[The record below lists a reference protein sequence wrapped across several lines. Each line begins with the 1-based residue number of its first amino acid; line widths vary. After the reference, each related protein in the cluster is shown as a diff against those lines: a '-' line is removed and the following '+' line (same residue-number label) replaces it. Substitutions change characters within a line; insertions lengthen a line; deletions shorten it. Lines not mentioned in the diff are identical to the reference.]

1 MLEEPMHSGDG
12 LEVENLRT
20 AADILRNWLSELRT
34 LAIDN
39 ARLSYSFAASGG
51 FHRQLLDKLTGTI
64 ELLAMARDSERAQS
78 LRQRARTL
86 TTQLVA
92 EVDMLASVAHHDF
105 EWDR

>member
-1 MLEEPMHSGDG
+1 MLEEVIHRSDG

-20 AADILRNWLSELRT
+20 AADILRNWLCELRT

-39 ARLSYSFAASGG
+39 ARLSYSFSAAGG
-51 FHRQLLDKLTGTI
+51 SHRQLLDMLTGTI
-64 ELLAMARDSERAQS
+64 ELLALARDSERAQS

-86 TTQLVA
+86 TTQLIA
-92 EVDMLASVAHHDF
+92 EVDVLANIAHHDF

>member
-1 MLEEPMHSGDG
+1 MLEEVTRGADD
-12 LEVENLRT
+12 LELENLRT
-20 AADILRNWLSELRT
+20 AAGILRNWLSELRA

-51 FHRQLLDKLTGTI
+51 SHRQLLDMLTGTI
-64 ELLAMARDSERAQS
+64 ELLAMARDSERAQT

-92 EVDMLASVAHHDF
+92 EVDTLARVAHHDF
-105 EWDR
+105 EWDQ

>member
-1 MLEEPMHSGDG
+1 MLEEVARGADG
-12 LEVENLRT
+12 LELENLRT
-20 AADILRNWLSELRT
+20 AAGILRNWLSELRA

-51 FHRQLLDKLTGTI
+51 S
-64 ELLAMARDSERAQS
+64 DSERAQS

-92 EVDMLASVAHHDF
+92 EVDILARIAHHDF
-105 EWDR
+105 EWDQ